1 MTSDNAA
8 PTGETPST
16 ADDFVARGWRNHM
29 NGEHA
34 DSEANFRKALEI
46 NSQSVE
52 AYYGL
57 AMALKSQDQFQP
69 ALKAFEKV
77 VGLVNADQ
85 MKENP
90 VRASMLRNLA
100 ITQTAFIQK
109 RMESNS

>member
-8 PTGETPST
+8 SAEDTPST
-16 ADDFVARGWRNHM
+16 SDDFVTRGWRNHM

-69 ALKAFEKV
+69 ALKALEKV
-77 VGLVNADQ
+77 VALVNADQ
-85 MKENP
+85 MKESP

-100 ITQTAFIQK
+100 ITQTTFIQK
-109 RMESNS
+109 RMEANS

>member
-8 PTGETPST
+8 SAEGTPST
-16 ADDFVARGWRNHM
+16 ADDFVTRGWRNHM

-69 ALKAFEKV
+69 ALQAFEKV
-77 VGLVNADQ
+77 VALVNADQ
-85 MKENP
+85 MKESP

-100 ITQTAFIQK
+100 ITQTEFIRK
-109 RMESNS
+109 RSEANS